1 MPRKPGLLWL
11 LMLILFTILR
21 IGEAAHPGPSTELVV
36 GCANANNLLSKADT
50 ISKLPAGLWGFSE
63 TCLTTGG
70 IEHFQKALKTQKPSQ
85 LRYLPGAPA
94 PRTSTNLASIGGKHV
109 GVGFCT
115 HLPARPLTND
125 WPDEHWQ
132 TGRLQTIGAFAGQW
146 IKGGIV
152 YGFAKDCHTPKLI
165 AQTSELLKAIT
176 QRVVLQSHGP
186 RFLMGDFNL
195 ETDQIELASFWQER
209 GFVEAQTFAH
219 YQWGQQPKKTCKGCT
234 IKDHLWLS
242 REMLPF
248 VKSVHVDNTWFSD
261 HALLYVTLHPIGRIE
276 KVPLWRKPHP
286 IPWAQLP
293 EDYHIDV
300 GSHLQPK
307 EPGFCAEFWQHVESQ
322 VDQIM
327 RENSSVGLSALE
339 KGRAQTTEVTW
350 VHKETPPLRRP
361 RKTELQVT
369 FIGDHWQHFYWSRQL
384 RRIQSYCS
392 LTQPRPHQQIPSR
405 EIQNLWHSILKAPG
419 CPKGFRNYWLQRT
432 VGIAGTVEVITKQPP
447 DHATATLVLTG
458 FHADFQSFEK
468 LLIQQRRWA
477 AKQTRLEDPRHIYR
491 DTAKPYAQPV
501 QTLLTTRSSLV
512 QEATPE
518 GPHHI

>member
-1 MPRKPGLLWL
+1 MHQLSQCSSLKPTLNANATEPNPKNRQASKNVPRKPGLLWL

-21 IGEAAHPGPSTELVV
+21 IGEAARPGPNTELVV

-63 TCLTTGG
+63 T
-70 IEHFQKALKTQKPSQ
+70 
-85 LRYLPGAPA
+85 
-94 PRTSTNLASIGGKHV
+94 
-109 GVGFCT
+109 
-115 HLPARPLTND
+115 
-125 WPDEHWQ
+125 
-132 TGRLQTIGAFAGQW
+132 FAGQW

-152 YGFAKDCHTPKLI
+152 YGFAKDCHTPKGI

-195 ETDQIELASFWQER
+195 ETDQIELASFWQEP

-242 REMLPF
+242 REMWPF
-248 VKSVHVDNTWFSD
+248 VKSVHVDKTWFSD
-261 HALLYVTLHPIGRIE
+261 HALLYVTLHPTGPIE

-300 GSHLQPK
+300 GSHLQPQV
-307 EPGFCAEFWQHVESQ
+307 PDFHAEFWQHVESQ

-327 RENSSVGLSALE
+327 RENSSVGLSALQ

-350 VHKETPPLRRP
+350 VHKETPPVRRP

-369 FIGDHWQHFYWSRQL
+369 FIGDHWQHFHWSRQL

-419 CPKGFRNYWLQRT
+419 FPKRFRNYWLQRT
-432 VGIAGTVEVITKQPP
+432 VRIAGTVEVITKQPP

-458 FHADFQSFEK
+458 FHADFQSFESK
-468 LLIQQRRWA
+468 HCS
-477 AKQTRLEDPRHIYR
+477 P
-491 DTAKPYAQPV
+491 P
-501 QTLLTTRSSLV
+501 
-512 QEATPE
+512 
-518 GPHHI
+518 GPH